1 MSQTNDTIPSCP
13 GKKGCCAQKL
23 KKLNTFDW
31 LYDLPEAQRQT
42 DWIEVQ
48 FKNTRKGYFLNSNKI
63 PIEKGDIVAVESNPG
78 HDIGEVTLTG
88 ALVLKQMKKNNYRF
102 DHQEVRRV
110 YRKARPIDMEKF
122 EEAKGLE
129 HETMLKSRK
138 IAEDLNL
145 NMKIGDVEYQGDG
158 NKAIFY
164 YIADDRVDFRQLIKV
179 LAETFK
185 VRIEMKQIGA
195 RQEAGRIGGVGPC
208 GRELCCS
215 SWMTSFVSVSTS
227 AARYQD
233 LSLNPQKLA
242 GQCAK
247 LKCCLNYEIDTYVES
262 SRDIPSRDIVL
273 ETKDNCY
280 YLFKS
285 DILKRTMTYSTSKGF
300 PANEVTLP
308 VERVKQIIQL
318 NRKGI
323 KVDNLS
329 EVIEIKEKNE
339 FGDILTEDGLD
350 RFDKNKKNKNKKHH
364 DRQKP
369 VQRGDQQRPGN
380 KPQQANASSSN
391 GQAPKQ
397 VGQPGKKPS
406 GNPSNKHQNR
416 QNQSPQR
423 PSRFEKPQRN
433 TGNSPEGEKN
443 NPE

>member
-1 MSQTNDTIPSCP
+1 MIDPAMSQTNDTLPFCP
-13 GKKGCCAQKL
+13 GKKGCCAHKL

-31 LYDLPEAQRQT
+31 LHDLPEAQRLT

-63 PIEKGDIVAVESNPG
+63 PLEKGDIVAVESNPG

-88 ALVLKQMKKNNYRF
+88 ALVLMQMKKNNYRL

-110 YRKARPIDMEKF
+110 YRKARPVDMEKF
-122 EEAKGLE
+122 SEAKSLE
-129 HETMLKSRK
+129 HDTMLKSRK
-138 IAEDLNL
+138 IAEELKL
-145 NMKIGDVEYQGDG
+145 NMKIGDVEYQGDC

-164 YIADDRVDFRQLIKV
+164 YIADDRVDFRQLIKI

-233 LSLNPQKLA
+233 LSMNPQKLA

-262 SRDIPSRDIVL
+262 SRDIPSRDIIL
-273 ETKDNCY
+273 ETNDSNY
-280 YLFKS
+280 YLVKS
-285 DILKRTMTYSTSKGF
+285 DILKRTMTYSTSKDF
-300 PANEVTLP
+300 MANEVILP

-323 KVDNLS
+323 KVDNLLE
-329 EVIEIKEKNE
+329 EVEVKEKNE

-350 RFDKNKKNKNKKHH
+350 RFDKNKKNKNKKNR
-364 DRQKP
+364 DKPKP
-369 VQRGDQQRPGN
+369 VQAADKQVKPTHNGQPVKNAGQQPNKQSNQQPNKQQNRQDQQQQRP
-380 KPQQANASSSN
+380 
-391 GQAPKQ
+391 
-397 VGQPGKKPS
+397 V
-406 GNPSNKHQNR
+406 
-416 QNQSPQR
+416 
-423 PSRFEKPQRN
+423 RFEKPQRN
-433 TGNSPEGEKN
+433 TGNPSSDETNKQE
-443 NPE
+443 